1 MLSYLFTPREAK
13 VHVNLDNSFITLP
26 FTRIVDDAQL
36 KISLVHETN
45 KLCLQ
50 KRSKALPNRL
60 ANNFINQRAQTIED
74 IKNSSD
80 RDNKSQ
86 PEINPNSYFTAR

>member
-13 VHVNLDNSFITLP
+13 AHVNLGNSFITLP

-45 KLCLQ
+45 
-50 KRSKALPNRL
+50 
-60 ANNFINQRAQTIED
+60 
-74 IKNSSD
+74 
-80 RDNKSQ
+80 
-86 PEINPNSYFTAR
+86 

>member
-13 VHVNLDNSFITLP
+13 VHINLDNSFITLP

-45 KLCLQ
+45 
-50 KRSKALPNRL
+50 
-60 ANNFINQRAQTIED
+60 
-74 IKNSSD
+74 
-80 RDNKSQ
+80 
-86 PEINPNSYFTAR
+86 